1 MKKRSRFQIKFPE
14 NINQLKFSDIGHVIG
29 KLPAKFKDYIA
40 LKFNRYNQ
48 EDTYD
53 DLSCGSIAASSSTL
67 SRGDKLNDPIVYNSG
82 ADTLYNASILSDSAS
97 HFPPA
102 DKFNPAVFPPPPP
115 PPPPPPRNYNYDD
128 STVCHY
134 SEFYDQFGAGYSGS
148 ETEHGHKFFK
158 KQSSK
163 NAINKYAN
171 KKQKQFRINY

>member
-1 MKKRSRFQIKFPE
+1 MKKRSRFQLKFPE
-14 NINQLKFSDIGHVIG
+14 NMNNLKFSELGHIIQ
-29 KLPAKFKDYIA
+29 KLPGRFKDYIS

-67 SRGDKLNDPIVYNSG
+67 SRGDKLNEPIIYNSG

-102 DKFNPAVFPPPPP
+102 VFPPPPP
-115 PPPPPPRNYNYDD
+115 PPPPPLRNHNYDD
-128 STVCHY
+128 STACHY
-134 SEFYDQFGAGYSGS
+134 SEFYDQFGAAYSGS

-158 KQSSK
+158 KQNAK

-171 KKQKQFRINY
+171 KKQKQFRVNY